1 MQKYIKISL
10 ILIAYQI
17 IIFFWGKYWLTDI
30 MPPNDFAGTVAVVSE
45 MHDSVVNFDFSNW
58 SPRRFCGSTNAI
70 LGGSLN
76 WNIIGYLPFTL
87 FFSIEQSIKIAVL
100 FYLGLAGASMFWL
113 CNLLTK
119 QALLSFWAGLA
130 YMICPVFV
138 FPLCTAGHI
147 NLAPFFAVLPIIFL
161 SLWRLCEQPGLRHL
175 FWAAVFII
183 LGIWIDAE
191 RAFTSLPFL
200 YLFFLIKDGLPN
212 KNTVGTWSIRTA
224 WLIGAGLLA
233 FLLGAFFII
242 PMTLDGRNLAFF
254 PEPILQSCRE
264 MFGMNNMLYLI
275 DRNGWLMSKLA
286 PYLPDRDRADT
297 GNYYLGLSIL
307 VLAGSFFL
315 TKKKI
320 GYLRWLPGLGLIL
333 LGAIWSASGIYSLHE
348 NFSGQMYTLYHHLT
362 YADDHPYLLPA
373 VFVALAGIVILLLY
387 LRHKLH
393 FPATSSLKLTLIIG
407 LLLAVFYLPLFRLL
421 SLTSLYSHMR
431 NPGYFMSAL
440 PPLVLTLA
448 ATIMVHHFSRN
459 WKKQNYTIL
468 IAALIGLTLLDYYP
482 YRKCFQK
489 HEPEQKISEL
499 RQIAQI
505 MDNSDLPGRFL
516 ARESYNPLTD
526 MLIHLSQRDSAWY
539 WLNWSCPKATH
550 WTFMQQIYPRLHKP
564 ETLEQALKLAGIF
577 QVRFL
582 VYDLTQ
588 GPPPADTDNLQ
599 NLFSGKMYALYE
611 NRLCRERIQNYP
623 LPNQVPDSLTELSQL
638 EQVPPEDI
646 SAVYSRSQDHI
657 SLNLTLTQPRL
668 LVLSQSYYPG
678 WSVTINDKPEP
689 LHSIAETLPALT
701 LLAGEHHL
709 EFSYRRPW
717 YFYGSAAL
725 SLLTL
730 ATMIYLIIKKT
741 SGRTA

>member
-30 MPPNDFAGTVAVVSE
+30 MPPNDFAGAVAVVSE

-76 WNIIGYLPFTL
+76 WNIVGYLPFTL

-242 PMTLDGRNLAFF
+242 PMTLDDRNLAFF

-315 TKKKI
+315 TKKK
-320 GYLRWLPGLGLIL
+320 
-333 LGAIWSASGIYSLHE
+333 
-348 NFSGQMYTLYHHLT
+348 T
-362 YADDHPYLLPA
+362 
-373 VFVALAGIVILLLY
+373 
-387 LRHKLH
+387 
-393 FPATSSLKLTLIIG
+393 
-407 LLLAVFYLPLFRLL
+407 
-421 SLTSLYSHMR
+421 
-431 NPGYFMSAL
+431 GYFAM
-440 PPLVLTLA
+440 A
-448 ATIMVHHFSRN
+448 ADLRNHF
-459 WKKQNYTIL
+459 
-468 IAALIGLTLLDYYP
+468 
-482 YRKCFQK
+482 
-489 HEPEQKISEL
+489 
-499 RQIAQI
+499 
-505 MDNSDLPGRFL
+505 
-516 ARESYNPLTD
+516 ARERSGPLRESTASTR
-526 MLIHLSQRDSAWY
+526 IS
-539 WLNWSCPKATH
+539 P
-550 WTFMQQIYPRLHKP
+550 
-564 ETLEQALKLAGIF
+564 
-577 QVRFL
+577 
-582 VYDLTQ
+582 
-588 GPPPADTDNLQ
+588 
-599 NLFSGKMYALYE
+599 GKCTPY
-611 NRLCRERIQNYP
+611 
-623 LPNQVPDSLTELSQL
+623 T
-638 EQVPPEDI
+638 
-646 SAVYSRSQDHI
+646 
-657 SLNLTLTQPRL
+657 
-668 LVLSQSYYPG
+668 
-678 WSVTINDKPEP
+678 TI
-689 LHSIAETLPALT
+689 
-701 LLAGEHHL
+701 
-709 EFSYRRPW
+709 
-717 YFYGSAAL
+717 
-725 SLLTL
+725 
-730 ATMIYLIIKKT
+730 
-741 SGRTA
+741 